1 LSHAPNAATGWRPW
15 LAALM
20 ALAVMAQA
28 KGPTPLARA
37 RQAYNAG
44 QFDAAIAAAT
54 DALKVP
60 DQASAAAVVLGR
72 SYLERYR
79 RQSTASDLDEARK
92 ALQLVVPGKLAARDR
107 IEFLITQGLTLY
119 VDGCA
124 DGCFGGAAEMFKVAL
139 SAMEDGAERD
149 RVFEWWAAALDRAAQ
164 FGPEADRI
172 PIYRRLLDGADA
184 ELARHDQSA
193 SATYWVAAAARGA
206 GDLERAW
213 SASISAWVRSRSF
226 GDRAATLRTDLDRF
240 VTQVLLPE
248 RARALAPD
256 TDARPMLATLLAQ
269 WEELRK
275 KYPE

>member
-1 LSHAPNAATGWRPW
+1 MPLIRRRPW
-15 LAALM
+15 AAVLL

-28 KGPTPLARA
+28 KAPAPLVRA

-54 DALKVP
+54 DALKTP

-79 RQSTASDLDEARK
+79 RQSTAADLDDARK

-107 IEFLITQGLTLY
+107 LEFLIAQGLTLY
-119 VDGCA
+119 FDGCA
-124 DGCFGGAAEMFKVAL
+124 DGCFGGSAELFKVAL
-139 SAMEDGAERD
+139 AEMEDGVERD

-164 FGPEADRI
+164 FGPEAERI
-172 PIYRRLLDGADA
+172 PMYRRLLDGADA
-184 ELARHDQSA
+184 ELARHDQSS

-213 SASISAWVRSRSF
+213 SASIAAWVRSRTF
-226 GDRAATLRTDLDRF
+226 GDRATALRTDLDRF

-256 TDARPMLATLLAQ
+256 TDARPMLATLLGQ
-269 WEELRK
+269 WEDLKR
-275 KYPE
+275 KYPLSQK